1 MTQQTPFG
9 QKFSKQDI
17 KKYLVYTTIALLVLN
32 FLLLLLPAI
41 ETYQPHIEKTSILGV
56 TYDNWHTD
64 SASMIDIIF
73 PVFLTALPYL
83 AYLGDLIAYKLPW
96 KKKESFQKK
105 FYPGKDFIQLLD
117 NTLAKPARF
126 ILLKFAAIAHV
137 VVLLIAYAV
146 TKSEANDLAWRI
158 KYNVEKGNVL
168 GDTGEVY
175 CHITVFGIL
184 SIICSVI
191 FLVLLFVLSHIS
203 KSAVKPVDTATTATP
218 VS

>member
-1 MTQQTPFG
+1 MTQQTPHA
-9 QKFSKQDI
+9 QAINKQDI
-17 KKYLVYTTIALLVLN
+17 KKYLVYAAIALLALN
-32 FLLLLLPAI
+32 SLLLLLPAI
-41 ETYQPHIEKTSILGV
+41 ETYQPHIQKTSILGI

-64 SASMIDIIF
+64 SASMIDIVF
-73 PVFLTALPYL
+73 PAFLTFLPYL

-96 KKKESFQKK
+96 KKKELLQKK

-146 TKSEANDLAWRI
+146 TKSEADDLAGRI
-158 KYNVEKGNVL
+158 KSNVENGKVL
-168 GDTGEVY
+168 EDVEEVY
-175 CHITVFGIL
+175 CHITAFGIL
-184 SIICSVI
+184 SIICSIV
-191 FLVLLFVLSHIS
+191 FLVLLFVLSYFS
-203 KSAVKPVDTATTATP
+203 KFAVKPVDTTTTATP